1 MAKRN
6 FVKIEPD
13 ECKGC
18 KVCVHAC
25 PKECL
30 HIGSDINKIG
40 YQYAKF
46 EDKGCTACGL
56 CFYVCPELG
65 AITVYKNEEEEKEK

>member
-1 MAKRN
+1 MKKKN
-6 FVKIEPD
+6 FVKITPN

-18 KVCVHAC
+18 KVCIATC
-25 PKECL
+25 PKGCL
-30 HIGSDINKIG
+30 YIGSDINKIG

-56 CFYVCPELG
+56 CFYICPELG
-65 AITVYKNEEEEKEK
+65 AITVYKDEEE